1 MKVDFALL
9 TFNQIADR
17 EARDHSNA
25 MPTTFRLRAD
35 QVDALI
41 AKSRTV
47 LEHSPQFTGL
57 LRRMKPPAAKH

>member
-25 MPTTFRLRAD
+25 MPATFRLKAD

-41 AKSRTV
+41 AKFWTV
-47 LEHSPQFTGL
+47 LEHSPQFIGL
-57 LRRMKPPAAKH
+57 LRRMKPPAVEH